1 MASFIVFN
9 IQLLPA
15 NTAKTKEVGISGY
28 KKLLE
33 GLNRATVDAFKQKN
47 ISTISFSLINEAYM
61 APRSTIVTDDH
72 AYGEW
77 LKYNLSDD
85 IEDLYSSAKLFTASK
100 GTFPIANRHSFDYV
114 FDYKTHRLAIQES
127 SGKLPSPDVCI
138 KVFESIFGTIADNL
152 FPNHVLKINLIS
164 DPTKLEQ
171 IFKTAT
177 GYKSVKTT
185 LTFPNGHRL
194 GSQLQELKDNNV
206 HHLKVEASA
215 GSKDTAM
222 PTLPVFLKQLVEASV
237 EYGQTSLAYIT
248 EAGGKIMRYA
258 SSSYPLK
265 IKLRHKNNE
274 QPAELRRRVVLEVRR
289 IGGSDAK
296 ENSNV

>member
-9 IQLLPA
+9 VQLLPVD
-15 NTAKTKEVGISGY
+15 TTKISEVGVVGY
-28 KKLLE
+28 KRLLD
-33 GLNRATVDAFKQKN
+33 GLHDLTVDAFKKKQIN
-47 ISTISFSLINEAYM
+47 AISYSLLNDAYM
-61 APRSTIVTDDH
+61 APRSTITTEDH

-77 LKYNLSDD
+77 LKYNVGED
-85 IEDLYSSAKLFTASK
+85 IEDLYSNTKLFTATK
-100 GTFPIANRHSFDYV
+100 GTFPIANRHTFDYV
-114 FDYKTHRLAIQES
+114 FDFQTHRLAIQEV

-138 KVFESIFGTIADNL
+138 NIFESTFRKIADAF

-171 IFKTAT
+171 IFNTAA

-194 GSQLQELKDNNV
+194 GNQLQELKDNNV
-206 HHLKVEASA
+206 HHLKVEAST

-222 PTLPVFLKQLVEASV
+222 PTLPAFLKQLVEASV
-237 EYGQTSLAYIT
+237 EYGQTSLAYLN
-248 EAGGKIMRYA
+248 EAGGKLMRYA

-265 IKLRHKNNE
+265 IKLRQKKDE
-274 QPAELRRRVVLEVRR
+274 QPAEMRRRVIVEIRR
-289 IGGSDAK
+289 VGGVDTGD
-296 ENSNV
+296 NSNV